1 MFLFSPVDGDE
12 DVEDVPV
19 VVGLV
24 DGDAVRLALAGGA
37 NAVEAEDG
45 DGRVE
50 VGVEDVGRG
59 RAVQLVRG
67 HFACRGRKRGGG
79 QLCRCSACQM
89 I

>member
-19 VVGLV
+19 VVRLV
-24 DGDAVRLALAGGA
+24 DGHAVRLALAGRPHS
-37 NAVEAEDG
+37 VEAEDG

-59 RAVQLVRG
+59 RAVQLVGG
-67 HFACRGRKRGGG
+67 HPAC
-79 QLCRCSACQM
+79 
-89 I
+89 